1 MVITKRD
8 GRKTDFNKDKIKIA
22 VLKAFIDVDGE
33 ETAYTKEKA
42 RDIANY
48 IESLDKDMDVESIQN
63 IVEEKLM
70 ASNRKDVARS
80 YVRFRYKRELMREAQ
95 TTLDNEIFGLKDGTS
110 EETRNNANKDGKK
123 LQTLKPMIADVTII
137 DQAKRLF
144 FPERIMREHGKKMY
158 VHDMNYAGLPI
169 FNCINVKW
177 EDTLTHGAILGNA
190 PITDPKSF
198 EVAIALIS
206 QIASHVS
213 SNCYGGVT
221 FPNLTRGLSKY
232 AKKSLEKYRVDAKKW
247 VSEENRREDYAWEH
261 LAKEIK
267 DGCQSLEY
275 EIQTLMNSRGES
287 PFLTIEVNTVDEN
300 ADEETQK
307 IQKMICEGFLNQ
319 RIRGL
324 DGRTPEFPKMVFE
337 LRRGN
342 NLEKT
347 DPYYD
352 LFQLAIKC
360 SSLRCYPDYLNY
372 DKIVEVTGSYKPP
385 MSCVDENEII
395 CYRFLG
401 DTYYESFKRM
411 WNRLSNYYDVKL
423 QPDNQ
428 NLYMDTLGVEIF
440 DTKEGFVKNH
450 RIIKNKTDEWMRISF
465 SNGRTLTCTLDH
477 PFETENRGV
486 VLAKDLSKDDVIS
499 IGKKAISM
507 TDSIS
512 FNKDKAWLLGLM
524 LCDGCYDKH
533 ITCSLNCEGEDDIIE
548 KCESVLN
555 KCYCINTKKV
565 DYSDTPRRHYIDVQ
579 AMTSNDNRLIEF
591 MNYFIAE
598 FGGIKK
604 NDRQI
609 PNEVFSWDR
618 ESQLAFMAGMIDA
631 DGYIN
636 NTKVLRVQMGSVN
649 KELAL
654 QQAMLVRQLGYDVQI
669 YINHYSKRTPNA
681 IRYRVEFTPDT
692 DIIKYMASQKKIGHM
707 NDWERKNESIL
718 SKDYC
723 SVNNVEYFY
732 KDGYSY
738 DVTTE
743 SEHFEVSGIY
753 SHNCRSFLQPIKDE
767 NGKDIPYGFN
777 QGVVSV
783 NLVRHALLANGDET
797 KFYEL
802 LKDTLD
808 NYVVPIHMIRHNQL
822 KTVKAEQAP
831 ILYMYGIV
839 DRLNPEESIEKLLY
853 KDRSSI
859 SIGYVGVHNAL
870 KALYGKSFDEDKT
883 MVEKAQKMIK
893 FLSDYCDELK
903 EKTNIGFSLY
913 STPAEVLATKFCKQ
927 DIKDFGVIEGVTD
940 EGYYENSFHYP
951 SNEDIIAF
959 DKVSLEGEM
968 SWIPRGGAIQYV
980 ELGDTT
986 KNLKAIEDIVR
997 YAYDKCHYFGVNVA
1011 ADKCFECGYVGMMKT
1026 IGSKNEDFECPCCGN
1041 KDPLKMS
1048 IIRRLCGYFSDLAQR
1063 KSVDNKMKEI
1073 AHRVNHTYK
1082 GECE

>member
-1 MVITKRD
+1 MIVIKRD
-8 GRKTDFNKDKIKIA
+8 GRKVNFDKEKIKIA
-22 VLKAFIDVDGE
+22 ILKAFLSVDGE
-33 ETAYTKEKA
+33 ETDYAKNKA
-42 RDIANY
+42 IEIANY
-48 IESLDKDMDVESIQN
+48 IEDLNKDMS
-63 IVEEKLM
+63 VEEIQDLVEKTLM
-70 ASNRKDVARS
+70 ITKRKDVAKA
-80 YVRFRYKRELMREAQ
+80 YVIYRYKREVLREAQ
-95 TTLDNEIFGLKDGTS
+95 TALDTEIFGVKNGTS

-158 VHDMNYAGLPI
+158 IHDMNYAGLPI
-169 FNCINVKW
+169 FNCINVNW
-177 EDTLTHGAILGNA
+177 ENTLTYGAILGNA

-232 AKKSLEKYRVDAKKW
+232 AKKSLEKYRIDARKW
-247 VSEENRREDYAWEH
+247 ISEENKREDYAWEH
-261 LAKEIK
+261 LKKEIK

-300 ADEETQK
+300 ADKETQK

-342 NLEKT
+342 NLEKD

-352 LFQLAIKC
+352 LFQLAVKC

-385 MSCVDENEII
+385 MSCVDENEIV

-401 DTYYESFKRM
+401 NTYYESFKRM
-411 WNRLSNYYDVKL
+411 WNRLSNYYQVKL
-423 QPDNQ
+423 QSDNQ
-428 NLYMDTLGVEIF
+428 NFYIDTSEVEIF

-450 RIIKNKTDEWMRISF
+450 RLIKNKTNKWMRISF

-477 PFETENRGV
+477 PFETENNGV
-486 VLAKDLSKDDVIS
+486 VLAKNLTKEDIILVGKHELPIS
-499 IGKKAISM
+499 N
-507 TDSIS
+507 TIS

-524 LCDGCYDKH
+524 LCDGCYDKQ
-533 ITCSLNCEGEDDIIE
+533 IICSLNCKGEDDIIT

-555 KCYCINTKKV
+555 NSYHINTKRI
-565 DYSDTPRRHYIDVQ
+565 DYSDVPRRHYINVQ
-579 AMTSNDNRLIEF
+579 AMTSNDNRLIEL
-591 MNYFIAE
+591 MNYFILE

-604 NDRQI
+604 NDRHI

-636 NTKVLRVQMGSVN
+636 NSKTLKVQLGSIN
-649 KELAL
+649 KELSL
-654 QQAMLVRQLGYDVQI
+654 QQAMLARQLGYNPQI
-669 YINHYSKRTPNA
+669 YINHYSKQKNDA
-681 IRYRVEFTPDT
+681 IRYRVEFSIDM
-692 DIIKYMASQKKIGHM
+692 DIIKYMSSQKKIEHM
-707 NDWERKNESIL
+707 NDWKRKNNSIIT
-718 SKDYC
+718 KDYC
-723 SVNNVEYFY
+723 FIKNIEYFE

-753 SHNCRSFLQPIKDE
+753 SHNCRSFLQPIIDE
-767 NGKDIPYGFN
+767 TGEYVPYGFN

-783 NLVRHALLANGDET
+783 NLVRHALLANGDEN

-808 NYVVPIHMIRHNQL
+808 NYVLPIHMIRHNQL
-822 KTVKAEQAP
+822 KTVKANQAP

-839 DRLNPEESIEKLLY
+839 DRLKPEESIEKLLY

-859 SIGYVGVHNAL
+859 SIGYVGVYNAL
-870 KALYGKSFDEDKT
+870 NALYGKSFDTDKD
-883 MVEKAQKMIK
+883 MIKKAQKMIK
-893 FLSDYCDELK
+893 FLSDYCDDLK

-927 DIKDFGVIEGVTD
+927 DIQDFGVIEGVTS

-951 SNEDIIAF
+951 SNKDIIAF
-959 DKVSLEGEM
+959 DKVSLEGNM

-986 KNLKAIEDIVR
+986 KNLKAIEDIIR
-997 YAYDKCHYFGVNVA
+997 YAYNKCHYFGVNVA
-1011 ADKCFECGYVGMMKT
+1011 ADKCFECGYVGMMNT
-1026 IGSKNEDFECPCCGN
+1026 IGIKNEEFECPCCGN
-1041 KDPLKMS
+1041 KNPLKMS

-1073 AHRVNHTYK
+1073 AHRKNHTF
-1082 GECE
+1082 GSECE

>member
-1 MVITKRD
+1 MVITKRN

-33 ETAYTKEKA
+33 ETAYAKEKA
-42 RDIANY
+42 REIANY

-190 PITDPKSF
+190 PITDSKSF
-198 EVAIALIS
+198 GVAIALIS

-385 MSCVDENEII
+385 MSC
-395 CYRFLG
+395 
-401 DTYYESFKRM
+401 
-411 WNRLSNYYDVKL
+411 
-423 QPDNQ
+423 
-428 NLYMDTLGVEIF
+428 
-440 DTKEGFVKNH
+440 
-450 RIIKNKTDEWMRISF
+450 
-465 SNGRTLTCTLDH
+465 
-477 PFETENRGV
+477 
-486 VLAKDLSKDDVIS
+486 
-499 IGKKAISM
+499 
-507 TDSIS
+507 
-512 FNKDKAWLLGLM
+512 
-524 LCDGCYDKH
+524 
-533 ITCSLNCEGEDDIIE
+533 
-548 KCESVLN
+548 
-555 KCYCINTKKV
+555 
-565 DYSDTPRRHYIDVQ
+565 
-579 AMTSNDNRLIEF
+579 
-591 MNYFIAE
+591 
-598 FGGIKK
+598 
-604 NDRQI
+604 
-609 PNEVFSWDR
+609 
-618 ESQLAFMAGMIDA
+618 
-631 DGYIN
+631 
-636 NTKVLRVQMGSVN
+636 
-649 KELAL
+649 
-654 QQAMLVRQLGYDVQI
+654 
-669 YINHYSKRTPNA
+669 
-681 IRYRVEFTPDT
+681 
-692 DIIKYMASQKKIGHM
+692 
-707 NDWERKNESIL
+707 
-718 SKDYC
+718 
-723 SVNNVEYFY
+723 
-732 KDGYSY
+732 
-738 DVTTE
+738 
-743 SEHFEVSGIY
+743 
-753 SHNCRSFLQPIKDE
+753 RSFLQPIKDE

-927 DIKDFGVIEGVTD
+927 DVKDFGVIEGVTD

-951 SNEDIIAF
+951 SDTDVSPF
-959 DKVSLEGEM
+959 DKIDYECQFPY
-968 SWIPRGGAIQYV
+968 IANGGHIQYV
-980 ELGDTT
+980 EFGDMT
-986 KNLKAIEDIVR
+986 KNLMALETVVR
-997 YAYDKCHYFGVNVA
+997 YAMEKTPYFGVNVRN
-1011 ADKCFECGYVGMMKT
+1011 DVCLNCDYHGLMENLDECNNDYRCPNCG
-1026 IGSKNEDFECPCCGN
+1026 NED
-1041 KDPLKMS
+1041 KTKMS
-1048 IIRRLCGYFSDLAQR
+1048 ITVRLCGYISSISER
-1063 KSVDNKMKEI
+1063 PSVDMKMKEI
-1073 AHRVNHTYK
+1073 NNRVTHV
-1082 GECE
+1082 GERN